1 MTVAFTVVFGGL
13 LGLVVGSFF
22 NVVVYR
28 TPRHLSVVRPG
39 SFCPTCRAEIAAID
53 NVPVLS
59 WLWLGAKCRH
69 CTQPISVRYPLVE
82 AATAGAFAGLASTV
96 RPLWGVP
103 GWWALAA
110 TLGVAAVIEADGQA
124 CPPAVTLIG
133 CSIGAVALV
142 IGAGAVG
149 HAGPLLDTGLGLG
162 AGILC
167 VGALAISP
175 KIRESLG
182 VGAIVCLAP
191 LGACLGWLGIVAATV
206 GAAVTVLVAIGT
218 GLELNRRIR
227 SATATHWVRIPLAT
241 CAACGVLAALLTAG
255 LRS

>member
-1 MTVAFTVVFGGL
+1 MSVAFAVVVGGL
-13 LGLVVGSFF
+13 LGLLIGSFL

-39 SFCPTCRAEIAAID
+39 SFCPSCRAEIAAID

-59 WLWLGAKCRH
+59 WIWLGAKCRH
-69 CTQPISVRYPLVE
+69 CKQPISFRYPLVE
-82 AATAGAFAGLASTV
+82 AATGGAFAGLAATV

-124 CPPAVTLIG
+124 CPPAVTAIG
-133 CSIGAVALV
+133 SSIGAVALV
-142 IGAGAVG
+142 VGAGAAG
-149 HAGPLLDTGLGLG
+149 HSGPLLDAGLGLG

-167 VGALAISP
+167 AGGLALSP
-175 KIRESLG
+175 RIRESVG
-182 VGAIVCLAP
+182 IGAIASIAP

-206 GAAVTVLVAIGT
+206 GAAVTFVIAISIGI
-218 GLELNRRIR
+218 GLRGRTR
-227 SATATHWVRIPLAT
+227 SATAAHWVRVPLAS
-241 CAACGVLAALLTAG
+241 CAACGLLAALLTAG